1 MNRRYINLIII
12 VVLIAISL
20 WAVLPNQGLEIGTFK
35 RSMQTVQGLD
45 LRGGLQGLLEV
56 DLPADRPVTTQ
67 NMEDARLILENRV
80 NGLGLS
86 EAIVQIAGDRRMVV
100 EIPGETDPEAVIG
113 VIKETGL
120 LEFVDLG
127 DTQLEEG
134 TIIVTS
140 MGAKQSSP
148 SLTPTTLPPTA
159 TVAPTAAVTATPG
172 GPTPT
177 VAPTATPVKV
187 WPTLIT
193 GDQLSAVSV
202 SVDELGSYQIN
213 FELEFEG
220 AAKFAEYTKNNV
232 GKILAIVLDKRIIS
246 APGIQSAIPDGK
258 GRITGAFTY
267 DEANNL
273 AIQMR
278 YGSLPVP
285 FKVVESRIIGPT
297 LGEDSLNKSLIAG
310 LIGFAIVALFMIIY
324 YRLPGALAIFSIIT
338 YGLIT
343 LTLWNFIPVTLT
355 LPGIAGFLLSTGG
368 ALDANI
374 LMFERLKEELRA
386 GRTLTQAVE
395 LGWKRA
401 WPSIRDS
408 NIATLIT
415 SLILFWFGSAFGA
428 TIVKGFAITLAL
440 GVAVSLFCAIM
451 VTRTLLQTAVSFIKS
466 TTANLKWFGL

>member
-12 VVLIAISL
+12 VILIALSL
-20 WAVLPNQGLEIGTFK
+20 WAILPNKGLELGTFK
-35 RSMQTVQGLD
+35 RSMKTVQGLD

-56 DLPADRPVTTQ
+56 DLPADRPVTSQ

-80 NGLGLS
+80 NGLGLT
-86 EAIVQIAGDRRMVV
+86 EANVQIAGERRIVV
-100 EIPGETDPEAVIG
+100 EIPGETNPEAVIG

-127 DTQLEEG
+127 STQMEQG
-134 TIIVTS
+134 AVIVTS
-140 MGAKQSSP
+140 MGAKQSSAGI
-148 SLTPTTLPPTA
+148 TPTAKPA
-159 TVAPTAAVTATPG
+159 TPTAAPTTAPNGATP
-172 GPTPT
+172 TP
-177 VAPTATPVKV
+177 APTATPEKV

-193 GDQLSAVSV
+193 GDQLSNVSV
-202 SVDELGSYQIN
+202 SVDELGKYQIN
-213 FELEFEG
+213 FELKSEG

-232 GKILAIVLDKRIIS
+232 GKILAIVLDKRVIS
-246 APGIQSAIPDGK
+246 APSIQSAIPDGK
-258 GRITGAFTY
+258 GRITGQFTY

-285 FKVVESRIIGPT
+285 FKVMESRIIGPT
-297 LGEDSLNKSLIAG
+297 LGEDSLNKSILAG
-310 LIGFAIVALFMIIY
+310 LIGFIIVTLFMVIF
-324 YRLPGALAIFSIIT
+324 YRLPGVLAIISITT

-343 LTLWNFIPVTLT
+343 LALWNVIPVTLT

-374 LMFERLKEELRA
+374 LMFERLKEELRS
-386 GRTLTQAVE
+386 GRNLTQAVE

-401 WPSIRDS
+401 WSSIRDS

-440 GVAVSLFCAIM
+440 GVAVSLFCAVM
-451 VTRTLLQTAVSFIKS
+451 VTRSLLQIVAGFFKS
-466 TTANLKWFGL
+466 NTNNSKWFGL

>member
-12 VVLIAISL
+12 VVLLIFSL

-35 RSMQTVQGLD
+35 RTMKTVQGLD

-56 DLPADRPVTTQ
+56 DLPADRPVTSQ

-86 EAIVQIAGDRRMVV
+86 EAVVQIAGDRRMVV
-100 EIPGETDPEAVIG
+100 EIPGETNPEAVIG

-120 LEFVDLG
+120 LEFVDMG
-127 DTQLEEG
+127 DTRVEAG
-134 TIIVTS
+134 TIITTS
-140 MGAKQSSP
+140 LGGKQSSP
-148 SLTPTTLPPTA
+148 SSTPTKAA
-159 TVAPTAAVTATPG
+159 TVAPTLAPTAASGATS
-172 GPTPT
+172 TPAAT
-177 VAPTATPVKV
+177 PTATPAVTV
-187 WPTLIT
+187 YPTLVT
-193 GDQLSAVSV
+193 GDQLNAVSV
-202 SVDELGSYQIN
+202 STDELGKYQIN
-213 FELEFEG
+213 FELKTDG
-220 AAKFAEYTKNNV
+220 ATKFAEYTRNNV
-232 GKILAIVLDKRIIS
+232 GKILAIVLDKRVIS
-246 APGIQSAIPDGK
+246 APSIQSAIPDGK
-258 GRITGAFTY
+258 GRITGQFTY

-297 LGEDSLNKSLIAG
+297 LGEDSLNKSLLAG
-310 LIGFAIVALFMIIY
+310 VIGFAIVTLFMLIY
-324 YRLPGALAIFSIIT
+324 YRLPGLLAILSITT

-343 LTLWNFIPVTLT
+343 LALFNLIPVTLT
-355 LPGIAGFLLSTGG
+355 LPGIAGVLLSTGG

-374 LMFERLKEELRA
+374 LMFERMKEELRA
-386 GRTLTQAVE
+386 GRTLVQAVD

-401 WPSIRDS
+401 WSSIRDS

-415 SLILFWFGSAFGA
+415 SAILLWFGSTYGA

-451 VTRTLLQTAVSFIKS
+451 VTRTLLQIAADLLKPNISKS
-466 TTANLKWFGL
+466 KWFGL

>member
-12 VVLIAISL
+12 VVLIILAL

-35 RSMQTVQGLD
+35 RSMKTVQGLD

-56 DLPADRPVTTQ
+56 DLPADRPVTSQ

-86 EAIVQIAGDRRMVV
+86 EAVVQIAGDRRMVV
-100 EIPGETDPEAVIG
+100 EIPGETNPEAVIG

-120 LEFVDLG
+120 LEFVDMG
-127 DTQLEEG
+127 DTRVEAG
-134 TIIVTS
+134 TVITTS
-140 MGAKQSSP
+140 LGGKQSST
-148 SLTPTTLPPTA
+148 SATPTKIPT
-159 TVAPTAAVTATPG
+159 TAPTAAPGTTTTPAAT
-172 GPTPT
+172 
-177 VAPTATPVKV
+177 PTATPAPIVY
-187 WPTLIT
+187 PTLVT

-202 SVDELGSYQIN
+202 STDELGKYQIN
-213 FELEFEG
+213 FEMKSEG

-232 GKILAIVLDKRIIS
+232 GKILAIVLDKRVIS
-246 APGIQSAIPDGK
+246 APSIQSAIPDGK
-258 GRITGAFTY
+258 GRITGQFTY

-297 LGEDSLNKSLIAG
+297 LGEDSLNKSLLAG
-310 LIGFAIVALFMIIY
+310 VIGFIIVTLFMIIF
-324 YRLPGALAIFSIIT
+324 YRLPGILAIVSITT

-343 LTLWNFIPVTLT
+343 LALFNLIPVTLT
-355 LPGIAGFLLSTGG
+355 LPGIAGVLLSTGG

-374 LMFERLKEELRA
+374 LMFERMKEELRA
-386 GRTLTQAVE
+386 GRTLTQAVD

-401 WPSIRDS
+401 WSSIRDS

-415 SLILFWFGSAFGA
+415 SAILLWFGSTYGA

-440 GVAVSLFCAIM
+440 GVAVSLFCAIL
-451 VTRTLLQTAVSFIKS
+451 VTRTLLQIVAELVKPGISKS
-466 TTANLKWFGL
+466 TWFGL

>member
-12 VVLIAISL
+12 IVLVILSL

-35 RSMQTVQGLD
+35 RSMKTVQGLD

-56 DLPADRPVTTQ
+56 DLPADRPVTSQ

-86 EAIVQIAGDRRMVV
+86 EAVVQIAGDRRMVV
-100 EIPGETDPEAVIG
+100 EIPGETNPEAVIG

-120 LEFVDLG
+120 LEFVDMGTTQVENGSIITTSLG
-127 DTQLEEG
+127 G
-134 TIIVTS
+134 
-140 MGAKQSSP
+140 KQSST
-148 SLTPTTLPPTA
+148 SSTPTK
-159 TVAPTAAVTATPG
+159 APTAAPTAAPGTTPAA
-172 GPTPT
+172 T
-177 VAPTATPVKV
+177 PTATPAPTVY
-187 WPTLIT
+187 PTLIT

-202 SVDELGSYQIN
+202 STDELGKYQIN
-213 FELEFEG
+213 FELKSEG
-220 AAKFAEYTKNNV
+220 ASKFADYTKNNV
-232 GKILAIVLDKRIIS
+232 GKILAIVLDKRVIS
-246 APGIQSAIPDGK
+246 APSIQSAIPDGK
-258 GRITGAFTY
+258 GRITGQFTY

-297 LGEDSLNKSLIAG
+297 LGEDSLNKSLLAG
-310 LIGFAIVALFMIIY
+310 VIGFIIVTLFMIIY
-324 YRLPGALAIFSIIT
+324 YRLPGLLAILSIT
-338 YGLIT
+338 SYGLIT
-343 LTLWNFIPVTLT
+343 LALFNLIPVTLT
-355 LPGIAGFLLSTGG
+355 LPGIAGVLLSTGG

-374 LMFERLKEELRA
+374 LMFERMKEELRA
-386 GRTLTQAVE
+386 GRTLTQAVD

-401 WPSIRDS
+401 WSSIRDS

-415 SLILFWFGSAFGA
+415 SAILLWFGSTYGA

-451 VTRTLLQTAVSFIKS
+451 VTRTLLQIVADLVKPGISKS
-466 TTANLKWFGL
+466 TWFGL